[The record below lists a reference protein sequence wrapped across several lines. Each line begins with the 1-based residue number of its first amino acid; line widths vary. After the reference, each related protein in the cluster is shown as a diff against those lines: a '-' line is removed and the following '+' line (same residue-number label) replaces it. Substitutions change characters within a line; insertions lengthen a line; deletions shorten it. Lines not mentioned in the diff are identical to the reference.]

1 MKKIYLIVA
10 IGAAL
15 GACTSETDI
24 VELEAPQSITLQTVT
39 QKSSRAAFDGST
51 LPVKTSIFVTAYN
64 KITEDGTTIYNE
76 YLKNVEFTCYNPNVT
91 DPNNRF
97 WTANYYYP
105 TSGDVDF
112 IAYTCDYGDDKVAP
126 DVTVKTKDQRISEMI
141 LDFGTNLEGQT
152 DVTYSSVVNA
162 TRLSSGGFSQPVLS
176 FRHGLAWIVVNF
188 LKGSSDAE
196 DDAMLIRDVR
206 VKNVNLSG
214 SMDLTIDAD
223 NNYNVEWTA
232 EGTKVDAEFPAY
244 KIDKD
249 TDKIDEDTDVPD
261 VPGVPFGAAAGAETK
276 GILVLPCDEQVITF
290 EYCTKSGDNSYTD
303 FTTYTTTID
312 NSTLAGHKWEAGK
325 KYIYNFTITSNKI
338 QFTTTVTDFDSN
350 YVNNTIK

>member
-51 LPVKTSIFVTAYN
+51 LPVKTPIYVTAYN
-64 KITEDGTTIYNE
+64 KITEDDGTTSYNE

-112 IAYTCDYGDDKVAP
+112 IAYTCDYSDQENDYFDQVKPTKV
-126 DVTVKTKDQRISEMI
+126 DVSIDEDAQRITGM
-141 LDFGTNLEGQT
+141 NLEFGELLKGQT
-152 DVTYSSVVNA
+152 DVTYSSVASA
-162 TRLSSGGFSQPVLS
+162 TRLSNGTFAQPVLS

-196 DDAMLIRDVR
+196 DDAMLISHVK

-232 EGTKVDAEFPAY
+232 NDTKKDAEFPAY
-244 KIDKD
+244 
-249 TDKIDEDTDVPD
+249 EDIGDD
-261 VPGVPFGAAAGAETK
+261 GIAFGDAAGAETK

-290 EYCTKSGDNSYTD
+290 KYCTKSGENSYTG
-303 FTTYTTTID
+303 FTEYTTTLD

-350 YVNNTIK
+350 YVNNPIK